1 MYKFT
6 STLTD
11 SRPWIDQFRKQ
22 SEATTRWK
30 ANPANSVLILKSDL
44 KKQGVEDAK
53 KIETVG
59 TVEQTT
65 QQALAEL
72 TRQIAEKQ
80 PIAGEPQ
87 TKQKKKI
94 NSISARKTA
103 ARATKRAKDI
113 FTKYKESKRYKN

>member
-11 SRPWIDQFRKQ
+11 SPWIDQFREQ

-30 ANPANSVLILKSDL
+30 ANPANSVLLLKSDL

-103 ARATKRAKDI
+103 ARATTRANDI